1 LNIHSLYRLIVSI
14 EAIIDDAKETDD
26 EEEQMQMLLDAKKLT
41 DIFAKELDSLIK
53 QKMGFKEIEV
63 VNNG

>member
-1 LNIHSLYRLIVSI
+1 MNIHSLYRLIVSI